1 MFASTSFIEHLV
13 RGVIGM
19 GALWAAVW
27 IGTDAS
33 WAGVMGSLLLGLL
46 SLAAFR
52 GCPVCWTL
60 GLFST
65 ARQSWRNGTF

>member
-1 MFASTSFIEHLV
+1 MFASSSFIEHLV
-13 RGVIGM
+13 RGTIGM

-27 IGTDAS
+27 MGTDAS
-33 WAGVMGSLLLGLL
+33 SAGEVGSLLVGLL

-52 GCPVCWTL
+52 GCPVCWAI

-65 ARQSWRNGTF
+65 ARQS